1 MVEMNKWVIKLL
13 MFMWKKNIILG
24 ADTIK
29 EEFLKRLKIDL
40 YIEEHVGQKKRKE
53 YQSSDYKPKDFFDS
67 SHMKTFSE
75 CQSL

>member
-40 YIEEHVGQKKRKE
+40 FIEEHVGQKKRKE

>member
-29 EEFLKRLKIDL
+29 EEFLKWLKIDL
-40 YIEEHVGQKKRKE
+40 YIEENVGQKKRI
-53 YQSSDYKPKDFFDS
+53 
-67 SHMKTFSE
+67 SE
-75 CQSL
+75 L

>member
-1 MVEMNKWVIKLL
+1 MVEMNKWIIKLL

-29 EEFLKRLKIDL
+29 EEFLKWIKIDL
-40 YIEEHVGQKKRKE
+40 YTEEHVGQKKRKE